1 MTIRK
6 YFYFAH
12 KGPGVVPVFDCVS
25 EGDPTAEQIDAIY
38 HELVRAQGLG
48 VPRPTLVGWID
59 LVPVPESE
67 GAGGDTAIIVG
78 DTDPDRD
85 GRARRPRWTHRER
98 PPVGTIPPRSPD
110 RSGADREVN

>member
-67 GAGGDTAIIVG
+67 GAAGDTAIIVG
-78 DTDPDRD
+78 DTDPD
-85 GRARRPRWTHRER
+85 GLAAAVGTGFARRHITRRR
-98 PPVGTIPPRSPD
+98 LN
-110 RSGADREVN
+110 GADREVN

>member
-25 EGDPTAEQIDAIY
+25 EGDPTPEQVDAIY
-38 HELVRAQGLG
+38 HELVRVQGLG

-67 GAGGDTAIIVG
+67 GAAGGTTIIVDDTQSG
-78 DTDPDRD
+78 DSLAAAV
-85 GRARRPRWTHRER
+85 GRAGDARRHITRPR
-98 PPVGTIPPRSPD
+98 PNGT
-110 RSGADREVN
+110 ADREVN

>member
-38 HELVRAQGLG
+38 HELVRVQGLG

-59 LVPVPESE
+59 LFPVPEAD
-67 GAGGDTAIIVG
+67 GTGGGDTTILVN
-78 DTDPDRD
+78 DTQPDGLAAAV
-85 GRARRPRWTHRER
+85 GRAGDARRHVTRSR
-98 PPVGTIPPRSPD
+98 PNGT
-110 RSGADREVN
+110 ADREVN